1 MTFQKIPACC
11 IALQN
16 LQQRFI
22 CSHIIPCVR
31 EGVASGFFIF
41 IFSILTKCR
50 HSLIGPWYNTRVDF
64 LVAAVWPK
72 NVDQRICSRQTTMLP
87 YHSWSGS
94 LGFFFVFFFSF
105 VSNKVQCIQYQA
117 FLFNLFSASSCS
129 MVSARRPCLF
139 RL

>member
-50 HSLIGPWYNTRVDF
+50 HSLIGPWYITHVLIFLLPLSGQKTSTSAFVRAKRRCCHITVGVDH
-64 LVAAVWPK
+64 LV
-72 NVDQRICSRQTTMLP
+72 
-87 YHSWSGS
+87 
-94 LGFFFVFFFSF
+94 FFFVFFFF
-105 VSNKVQCIQYQA
+105 FCVQQ
-117 FLFNLFSASSCS
+117 SSMYTVPS
-129 MVSARRPCLF
+129 ISVQSL
-139 RL
+139 